1 VIKPT
6 RWDRLERTRAASRH
20 PASPNPRPTS
30 GKDVNVY
37 HQPATLNDVW
47 RSQAINLQVEAVI
60 EVAYGLV
67 RKAPDGHGKEKV
79 YGSIP

>member
-1 VIKPT
+1 MGAI
-6 RWDRLERTRAASRH
+6 L
-20 PASPNPRPTS
+20 
-30 GKDVNVY
+30 GG

-67 RKAPDGHGKEKV
+67 RRAPDGHGKEKV